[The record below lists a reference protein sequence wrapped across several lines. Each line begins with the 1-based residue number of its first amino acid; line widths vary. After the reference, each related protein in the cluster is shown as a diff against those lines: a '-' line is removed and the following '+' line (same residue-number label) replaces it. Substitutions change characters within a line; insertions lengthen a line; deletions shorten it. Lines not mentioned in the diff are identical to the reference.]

1 MTVSQLLLVE
11 DDSDLASGLNASLAQ
26 SGYAVTHLTTGGEA
40 VAACGDDK
48 SKYDVVVLDLGL
60 PDVDGIEAL
69 RRMREKG
76 LRAPVLIL
84 TARDGLKDKVNGLD
98 AGADDYLGKPFAL
111 MELEARVRALLR
123 RAKKDENE
131 SLKYGSLSL
140 DGAERQVFVNGKL
153 LLLTAREVAVL
164 ETLLQRAGRIVSKE
178 TIFSSIYEGDSDA
191 STSAIEVY
199 ISRVRKKLDAAHSG
213 VNIRV
218 LRGLGY
224 RLELAEE
231 AQAS

>member
-1 MTVSQLLLVE
+1 MSHLLLIE
-11 DDSDLASGLNASLAQ
+11 DDSDLASGLKATLAQ
-26 SGYAVTHLTTGGEA
+26 SGYAVTNVKTGGEA
-40 VAACGDDK
+40 IAACNAG
-48 SKYDVVVLDLGL
+48 SYDGVILDLGL
-60 PDVDGIEAL
+60 PDMDGIDAL

-84 TARDGLKDKVNGLD
+84 TARDGLKDRVNGLD

-111 MELEARVRALLR
+111 IELEARMRALLR
-123 RAKKDENE
+123 RGRATEGDAVRF
-131 SLKYGSLSL
+131 GSLMFDSN
-140 DGAERQVFVNGKL
+140 ERQVTVKGKL
-153 LLLTAREVAVL
+153 LLLTAREIAVL
-164 ETLLQRAGRIVSKE
+164 EALLQRAGRIVSKE
-178 TIFSSIYEGDSDA
+178 SIFASIYDLESDA

-199 ISRVRKKLDAAHSG
+199 ISRVRKKLDAAQAG

-231 AQAS
+231 PAATP